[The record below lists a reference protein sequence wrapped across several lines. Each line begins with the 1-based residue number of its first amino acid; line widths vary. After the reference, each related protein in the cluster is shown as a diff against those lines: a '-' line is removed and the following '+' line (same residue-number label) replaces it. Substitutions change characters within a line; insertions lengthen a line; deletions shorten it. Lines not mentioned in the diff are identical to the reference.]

1 MNKKGLSDF
10 LEAYNFI
17 ENISGKNIVNIIK
30 TTEIIR
36 CVYDELFSKY
46 GISEPKFRV
55 LLILSIEED
64 GMALCDIGKR
74 MLVTRA
80 NMTGLIDRMVKESL
94 VEKKV
99 NPDDKRSIKAYL
111 TPKGTELFESVK
123 DKHIE
128 FSEKMT
134 NSLSEEEK
142 KQLSQLLQ
150 KLQRGLVDSFE

>member
-17 ENISGKNIVNIIK
+17 EDISGKNIVNIIK

-36 CVYDELFSKY
+36 HVYDELFSKY

-80 NMTGLIDRMVKESL
+80 NMTGLVDRMVKEGL

-99 NPDDKRSIKAYL
+99 NPEDKRSIKAYL
-111 TPKGTELFESVK
+111 TPKGIDLFESVK

-134 NSLSEEEK
+134 RSLSEEEK
-142 KQLSQLLQ
+142 KQLSHLLQ
-150 KLQRGLVDSFE
+150 KLQRGIVDSFE

>member
-17 ENISGKNIVNIIK
+17 EDTSGKTIVNILK

-36 CVYDELFSKY
+36 YVYADLFSKY

-55 LLILSIEED
+55 LLILSIEGD

-80 NMTGLIDRMVKESL
+80 NMTGLIDRMVKEAL
-94 VEKKV
+94 VEKKI
-99 NPDDKRSIKAYL
+99 NPDDKRSTKAYL
-111 TPKGTELFESVK
+111 TQKGKDLFESVK

-128 FSEKMT
+128 FSQRMT
-134 NSLSEEEK
+134 HSLSDEEK

-150 KLQRGLVDSFE
+150 KLQRGIVDSFE